1 MSYPKFNSTMNR
13 RDFLTRTSTVA
24 LAASLAPALSQLSA
38 ATALSAPT
46 AGRTY
51 PFAVTP
57 LPYDYAALEP
67 HIDAATMKLHHDK
80 HHAAYVAN
88 LNAALKDHPTLHGLT
103 IEQLLRQFD
112 SVPVAIQTAVRNHGG
127 GHLNHEFFWQIMR
140 PVGTEGAGGKPGEK
154 LAAAI
159 NADFGSLEKLQTEF
173 NAASLKVFGSGWTFL
188 VRDAATGKLKIT
200 TKPNQDSDLFQT
212 NRTCILACDVW
223 EHAYY
228 LNYQNRRADYLKA
241 WWNVVAWDVA
251 TRRFVA

>member
-1 MSYPKFNSTMNR
+1 MNR

-24 LAASLAPALSQLSA
+24 LAASLAPTLSQLSA
-38 ATALSAPT
+38 ATAISAPT
-46 AGRTY
+46 AGHTY
-51 PFAVTP
+51 PFAVSP
-57 LPYDYAALEP
+57 LPYDFAALEP
-67 HIDAATMKLHHDK
+67 HLDGATMKLHHGK
-80 HHAAYVAN
+80 HHAAYVTN

-103 IEQLLRQFD
+103 IEQLLRQLD
-112 SVPVAIQTAVRNHGG
+112 SVPAAIQTAVRNHGG

-140 PVGTEGAGGKPGEK
+140 PVGTEGSGGKPGEK

-159 NADFGSLEKLQTEF
+159 TADFGSLEKLQTEF
-173 NAASLKVFGSGWTFL
+173 NAASLKVFGSGWAFL

-212 NRTCILACDVW
+212 NQTCILACDVW

-241 WWNVVAWDVA
+241 WWNVVAWDIA